1 MAKTAIITGA
11 SRGIGRA
18 IAIDLVRHGLQV
30 VINYAGRASEAD
42 SVVEEIEKLG
52 GKAIAVQ
59 ADISLTSDSTRL
71 FDEAERFYGA
81 IDVLINNAGV
91 ILYKTIVETEDEEF
105 DRLMAVNV
113 RGTFN
118 TLKLAATRLNQGG
131 RIVNFSSSVVGL
143 SLPTYATYSASKS
156 AVESMTRVFSKEL
169 RGKHITVNAVAPG
182 PTGTDLFLKGKTA
195 ESIDHFAKMNPL
207 ERLGTPEDI
216 ANLVTFLVSEQGG
229 WINGQIIRANGG
241 MV

>member
-1 MAKTAIITGA
+1 MARTAIITGA
-11 SRGIGRA
+11 SRGIGKA

-42 SVVEEIEKLG
+42 SVVEEIKKLG
-52 GKAIAVQ
+52 GEAIAIQ
-59 ADISLTSDSTRL
+59 ADISQTSDCTRL
-71 FDEAERFYGA
+71 FDEAQRVYGP
-81 IDVLINNAGV
+81 IDVLVNNAGV

-118 TLKLAATRLNQGG
+118 TLRLAATKLNYGG

-143 SLPTYATYSASKS
+143 SLPTYATYSASKA

-169 RGKHITVNAVAPG
+169 RGKNITVNAVAPG
-182 PTGTDLFLKGKTA
+182 PTGTDLFLQGKTT

-216 ANLVTFLVSEQGG
+216 AHVVTFLVSEQGG
-229 WINGQIIRANGG
+229 WINGQIVRANGG